1 MDRNEKVNELIA
13 RAEKAGLRLQ
23 FDSGLVLVK
32 RTESG
37 DPDGQRAIIAELWR
51 YLGEV
56 RHLVEAHAIGERAK
70 GLAGRPIWCEFGPGT
85 LLGGGGGGALRISTS
100 QEMRLAHEE
109 EAHRSK
115 IAITC
120 DAKALLIILDEE
132 GVDVASSSD
141 GQQAPER
148 PKTGFFERLARRG

>member
-1 MDRNEKVNELIA
+1 MRPRKKLSRGGNVDRNEKVNELIA

-70 GLAGRPIWCEFGPGT
+70 GLAGRPIWCEFRSEIGRPGRATRHHRRT
-85 LLGGGGGGALRISTS
+85 LEVPRRGSASRGS
-100 QEMRLAHEE
+100 
-109 EAHRSK
+109 
-115 IAITC
+115 TC
-120 DAKALLIILDEE
+120 DW
-132 GVDVASSSD
+132 
-141 GQQAPER
+141 
-148 PKTGFFERLARRG
+148 